1 MDLATMAQQR
11 TSKRFN
17 FETKSRD
24 QSWQVTY
31 MEKPY
36 EIDLFLVKKKCS
48 EG

>member
-1 MDLATMAQQR
+1 MAQQR

-36 EIDLFLVKKKCS
+36 EIYLFLVKKKCR
-48 EG
+48 GG